1 MTLRNTPCSD
11 HRPYSSR
18 TLKKSPLA
26 LLLLLA
32 LLFAGEAFGA
42 QTVRKD
48 AFITQLFQ
56 ARGFAAPAGENDMVR
71 AALELDLIPVPE
83 GRLDAPITMKEAIVF
98 AVHSL
103 GLASVADVLSG
114 APLPFRDIGRL
125 KPLERG
131 YLAAALNMNPP
142 LLRKGVTSFG
152 PSKKLTPKEARNIAA
167 IVRAARKGLSLSVK
181 YSPMKGMT
189 VQVNREGVHDRPP
202 KWRAAV
208 NGFDSREEAE
218 FFRDAL
224 AEKGVEGTVDSQN
237 FDWRVRSALSDT
249 YGPIREFLAACESLG
264 RKGVVF
270 PSPVS
275 WDTPG

>member
-1 MTLRNTPCSD
+1 MTLRKPPFSVPGSISFNA
-11 HRPYSSR
+11 
-18 TLKKSPLA
+18 LKKSSFA
-26 LLLLLA
+26 LLLVLA

-56 ARGFAAPAGENDMVR
+56 ARGFDAPAGEKDMVR

-83 GRLDAPITMKEAIVF
+83 GRLDAPITMKEAIMY

-103 GLASVADVLSG
+103 GLATVADALSG

-131 YLAAALNMNPP
+131 YLAAALNMKPP

-152 PSKKLTPKEARNIAA
+152 PAKKITPKEAQNIAA

-189 VQVNREGVHDRPP
+189 VHVNREGILDRSP

-208 NGFDSREEAE
+208 NGFESREEAE
-218 FFRDAL
+218 LFRDAL
-224 AEKGVEGTVDSQN
+224 ADKGVEGTVDSQN
-237 FDWRVRSALSDT
+237 YDWRVRSALSET
-249 YGPIREFLAACESLG
+249 YGPIRDFLAACEGLG

-270 PSPVS
+270 TSPI
-275 WDTPG
+275 T